1 MLYIS
6 KYKSKI
12 GNLTLASDEENLIGL
27 WIEGQKYYLYNIKEE
42 MQENNNI
49 KIIKQT
55 KLWLDKYFKGEKVSP
70 KELKLAP
77 RGSIFQ
83 KTVWN
88 ILCEIPY
95 GKTTTYGKIATEIA
109 KIQNKKSISAQAVGG
124 AVGHNPISIII
135 PCHRVI
141 GANGNLTGY
150 AGGIQKKIELLKIE
164 KGYYSSTIVER
175 RDANGNF
182 IGYAYNKPGE

>member
-12 GNLTLASDEENLIGL
+12 GKLLLASDKENLIGL
-27 WIEGQKYYLYNIKEE
+27 WIEGQKYYLSNIKEE
-42 MQENNNI
+42 MQENDNI
-49 KIIKQT
+49 EIIKKT
-55 KLWLDKYFKGEKVSP
+55 KLWLDKYFKGEKVYP
-70 KELKLAP
+70 NELKLAP
-77 RGSIFQ
+77 RGSTFR
-83 KTVWN
+83 KAVWN

-95 GKTTTYGKIATEIA
+95 GKTTTYGKIAEEIA

-164 KGYYSSTIVER
+164 KASITSTH
-175 RDANGNF
+175 F
-182 IGYAYNKPGE
+182 C